1 MADAIADCNL
11 MLYIMAERSPS
22 AQRYRDVF
30 ERIKMNVMDVTEQG
44 HNHENPRTGI
54 LDAEMTQRCQ
64 SLDRSMLDT
73 VKTDYDQ
80 IIADLAKDT
89 ATVGLKDA
97 IDRSTQLHD
106 LPRDL
111 HARPA
116 EIATQMWNENIPAMP
131 DYGVAHSFGTFVESA
146 FMSNLDDLDD
156 FDMEM
161 QFLDGAETPGFF

>member
-1 MADAIADCNL
+1 
-11 MLYIMAERSPS
+11 MAERSPS

-30 ERIKMNVMDVTEQG
+30 ERIKMNVLDGTERV
-44 HNHENPRTGI
+44 NHHEKHRTGI

-89 ATVGLKDA
+89 AKVDLKDA
-97 IDRSTQLHD
+97 VELSTQFHD

-116 EIATQMWNENIPAMP
+116 EIATQMWNENMPAMP

-146 FMSNLDDLDD
+146 FMFNLDDLHH

-161 QFLDGAETPGFF
+161 QFLDDSETAGFT